1 MKPCLRLLLLAEIQ
15 SLRRKTVK
23 SSNCRSIHKFKKKIK
38 SHIHFLNHLC
48 TSESRGGSVNAD
60 PNLIIWDALIKFKDF
75 AIKNDEVFEPKYISS
90 PASQTHFLCS
100 FYLFLFWLVT
110 EVPFWPLARWYLR
123 FQQKYLRETHNFCVK
138 NYPVAKHRHPHTK
151 QQFLRKKWLAASPY
165 TSKVSDFNSGCT

>member
-48 TSESRGGSVNAD
+48 TSESRGRQCQCRSK
-60 PNLIIWDALIKFKDF
+60 PNHMRCSHKVQRLCH
-75 AIKNDEVFEPKYISS
+75 KNDEVFEPKYISS

-123 FQQKYLRETHNFCVK
+123 FQQKYPRETHNFCVK